1 MRAIRYHENKE
12 GDDFATVLKMETVS
26 IPKATPGIAIVK
38 VAACASNPIDF
49 KVLGGYL
56 KGAGWAMPL
65 PFTVGYDFSG
75 TIHEVDEADSSKYP
89 SGTKT
94 PNWGQGK
101 HDEDDKPCG
110 GTFAEYVAVPTSR
123 LSIKPDG
130 LSHEAAAA
138 SCLVGTTAHQITLDC
153 ANVKKGDKVLIL
165 GGPTSVG
172 MIAVQLAV
180 QAGAIVYTTSSPRN
194 TEFVQSLGKDI
205 TIINYR
211 ADKWWEMD
219 LKDFDAVIDTTG
231 EEKAWERSSNVLKP
245 DGSFVTINSFDVGFD
260 PNGHPPRKYA
270 AFYCLCN
277 KPSAQDAIAKGLEE
291 GTLKIPLVEPT
302 YPFTEQGAKDMLIAQ
317 AKGAHTG
324 KLVMKIE

>member
-1 MRAIRYHENKE
+1 L
-12 GDDFATVLKMETVS
+12 D
-26 IPKATPGIAIVK
+26 
-38 VAACASNPIDF
+38 
-49 KVLGGYL
+49 
-56 KGAGWAMPL
+56 AGWAMPL
-65 PFTVGYDFSG
+65 PFTLGYDFSG
-75 TIHEVDEADSSKYP
+75 TIHEIDDADASEFP
-89 SGTKT
+89 IGT
-94 PNWGQGK
+94 NVFGVQWGQGK

-110 GTFAEYVAVPTSR
+110 GTFAQYVAVPTSR

-138 SCLVGTTAHQITLDC
+138 SSLVGTTAHQITFEC

-172 MIAVQLAV
+172 MIAVQLAL
-180 QAGAIVYTTSSPRN
+180 QNGANVYTTASPRN

-211 ADKWWEMD
+211 AEKWWDMN
-219 LKDFDAVIDTTG
+219 LTDFDAVIDTIG

-245 DGSFVTINSFDVGFD
+245 EGSFVTIASFDVGFD
-260 PNGHPPRKYA
+260 PNGHQPRKYA

-277 KPSAQDAIAKGLEE
+277 KPSAQDTIAKELVE
-291 GTLKIPLVEPT
+291 GTLKIPLVEPA
-302 YPFTEQGAKDMLIAQ
+302 YPFTEQGAKDMLTAQ

-324 KLVMKIE
+324 KLVMKIV

>member
-1 MRAIRYHENKE
+1 
-12 GDDFATVLKMETVS
+12 
-26 IPKATPGIAIVK
+26 
-38 VAACASNPIDF
+38 
-49 KVLGGYL
+49 
-56 KGAGWAMPL
+56 MPL

-89 SGTKT
+89 SGT
-94 PNWGQGK
+94 NVFGVQWGQGK

-130 LSHEAAAA
+130 LSHEVAAA

-180 QAGAIVYTTSSPRN
+180 QAGAIAYTTSSPRN
-194 TEFVQSLGKDI
+194 TEIVQSLGKDI

-219 LKDFDAVIDTTG
+219 LK
-231 EEKAWERSSNVLKP
+231 RL
-245 DGSFVTINSFDVGFD
+245 
-260 PNGHPPRKYA
+260 
-270 AFYCLCN
+270 
-277 KPSAQDAIAKGLEE
+277 
-291 GTLKIPLVEPT
+291 
-302 YPFTEQGAKDMLIAQ
+302 
-317 AKGAHTG
+317 
-324 KLVMKIE
+324 